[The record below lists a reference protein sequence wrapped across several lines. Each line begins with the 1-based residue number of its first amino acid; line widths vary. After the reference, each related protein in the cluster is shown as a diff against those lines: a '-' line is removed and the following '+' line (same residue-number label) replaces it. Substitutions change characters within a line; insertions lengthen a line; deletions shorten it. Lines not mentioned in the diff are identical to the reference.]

1 MDKESLKTL
10 RDEINDI
17 DNQLLSLIVKRTN
30 IVEKIGLIK
39 KNPENIV
46 DKNRESEVLSRLL
59 ASHQGKFSKESLI
72 RIWREIFHTSA
83 NVQLKNNNILLPK
96 RGVDTIKLY
105 N

>member
-39 KNPENIV
+39 KNPDLITFSLWKV
-46 DKNRESEVLSRLL
+46 RRFMLGLLTSILQFSDIWLNRY
-59 ASHQGKFSKESLI
+59 
-72 RIWREIFHTSA
+72 
-83 NVQLKNNNILLPK
+83 
-96 RGVDTIKLY
+96 KLDL
-105 N
+105 